1 MMTESNKTV
10 INSGNLGSPGS
21 VKQGSPI
28 SGNGNGKDKQP
39 LSHLHIKKDMGNGV
53 QINVF
58 GDTPAEAVTLMCAT
72 IALCE
77 GFDQERPIDAARA
90 EDAHTDRV
98 GQETQA
104 AAVVKEMTCANCGS
118 ARMKHI
124 TWNDKKT
131 GEARAN
137 FKCEDC
143 NTWLKKS
150 K

>member
-1 MMTESNKTV
+1 MMNDSSKTI
-10 INSGNLGSPGS
+10 INSGTKSNGNGSSANGNGS
-21 VKQGSPI
+21 VKQMSRI
-28 SGNGNGKDKQP
+28 
-39 LSHLHIKKDMGNGV
+39 HIKKDLGNGV

-58 GDTPAEAVTLMCAT
+58 GDTPAEAVTLMCET

-77 GFDQERPIDAARA
+77 GFDQERPIDVVRA
-90 EDAHTDRV
+90 EAAHTDRV

-104 AAVVKEMTCANCGS
+104 ARLIKELTCANCGS
-118 ARMKHI
+118 ANMKHI

-137 FKCEDC
+137 WKCEDW

>member
-1 MMTESNKTV
+1 MMNDSSKTI
-10 INSGNLGSPGS
+10 INSGT
-21 VKQGSPI
+21 KT
-28 SGNGNGKDKQP
+28 NGNGGSSSSNGYSKDK
-39 LSHLHIKKDMGNGV
+39 SRLHIKKDLGNGV
-53 QINVF
+53 QINTF
-58 GDTPAEAVTLMCAT
+58 GDSAAEAVELM
-72 IALCE
+72 IAAISMCE

-90 EDAHTDRV
+90 EAAHTDRV

-118 ARMKHI
+118 TNMKHI

-137 FKCEDC
+137 WKCEDC